1 MNVLQMS
8 FSGAVFITAVV
19 IIRGAAIHKLPK
31 KTFLVLWE
39 LVMFRLL
46 IPFSIPS
53 VFSVYTLA
61 THSISSTTWPETG
74 RDYSIPNMQGLFVA
88 TQGAERPPADVS
100 PSVSVWFM
108 VWCAGILLTGL
119 FFVISYLRCLTE
131 FRTALPVRSHYVEK
145 WLGERPL
152 KRRISVRQ
160 SDRISAPLTYG
171 IFRPVILLPKKM
183 DWKKEKQLQYVLSHE
198 YVHICRYDTVT
209 KLVAALALCIH
220 WFNPFVWVMYLLFNR
235 DIELAC
241 DESVIRQLGEKSKSA
256 YSLMLID
263 MEAAKSGLLPFC
275 NSFSKNAIEE
285 RITAVMKTKKN
296 SLFAICIAAV
306 LIVGVTTAFATSAAG
321 MGETDAIPDT
331 DFSDS
336 ADFSDSSDFADF
348 ADFSEEEFDKLLALR
363 FDGYEDM
370 SVSEFQNK
378 VWELTDTEEYRD
390 LLERFSQNTALYEQK
405 DRNEIAS
412 FLFYTLEPLTAEKW
426 QTRDFGGGIA
436 SDHPGASDNA
446 MLEFV
451 FSLTIQNADTLTV
464 GEYNAA
470 RLGVA
475 GGLRNI
481 MHGKTK
487 EQLRNHSFMQE
498 AIDAEIEELNEKWNT
513 DKLRISV
520 EYSFL
525 PLSELDAGEGRQ
537 ENVQQGQEH
546 REYPNGTEE
555 DYRSLLDLRTAD
567 YQSRPVADFNMDLLE
582 WANESYERMERINVD
597 TAQQDF
603 SVNLDSDEL
612 SFVAIT
618 AWLSGVENGK
628 YVQSINTGR
637 KEEDPILNQYL
648 PSKTAEENGYG
659 AWCNLFYP
667 FSYHIADKKTLT
679 VGERDACISNMISE
693 IQDFWNGT
701 DIDEMLGMT
710 EGDIVG
716 KLKEIAAEY
725 SNDDITIIIQEDSV
739 SFEKMDERGRAFD

>member
-1 MNVLQMS
+1 MNLLQMS

-19 IIRGAAIHKLPK
+19 LIRGAAIHKLPK

-61 THSISSTTWPETG
+61 NHSISSTTWPEAGTG
-74 RDYSIPNMQGLFVA
+74 YDNPAMQGLFVTA
-88 TQGAERPPADVS
+88 QGAERPPADVS

-108 VWCAGILLTGL
+108 VWCAGILLTAL
-119 FFVISYLRCLTE
+119 FFVISYLRCLME

-285 RITAVMKTKKN
+285 RITAVMKTKKT

-321 MGETDAIPDT
+321 MGETDGIHD
-331 DFSDS
+331 
-336 ADFSDSSDFADF
+336 ADFSDFS
-348 ADFSEEEFDKLLALR
+348 DFSEEEFDKLLALR

-370 SVSEFQNK
+370 SVSEFHHK
-378 VWELTDTEEYRD
+378 VWELTDTEEYRA

-405 DRNEIAS
+405 DRNEIAA

-436 SDHPGASDNA
+436 TDYPGASDNA

-464 GEYNAA
+464 GAYNAA
-470 RLGVA
+470 RLGVVD
-475 GGLRNI
+475 GLRNI

-487 EQLRNHSFMQE
+487 EQLQDRSFMQE

-525 PLSELDAGEGRQ
+525 PLSESGGGEG
-537 ENVQQGQEH
+537 GQEEIQQEREP

-555 DYRSLLDLRTAD
+555 DYRSLLDLKTAD
-567 YQSRPVADFNMDLLE
+567 YQSRSVADFNMDLLE
-582 WANESYERMERINVD
+582 WANENYERMERINID

-628 YVQSINTGR
+628 YVQSIHTGR

-659 AWCNLFYP
+659 AWCDLFYP

-679 VGERDACISNMISE
+679 VGERDDCISNMISE
-693 IQDFWNGT
+693 VQDFWNGT
-701 DIDEMLGMT
+701 DIEEMLGMT

-725 SNDDITIIIQEDSV
+725 SNDNITIIIQEDSV
-739 SFEKMDERGRAFD
+739 SFEKMDERDRAFD

>member
-198 YVHICRYDTVT
+198 YVHICRYDTAT

-555 DYRSLLDLRTAD
+555 DYRSLLDLKTAD
-567 YQSRPVADFNMDLLE
+567 YQSRSVADFNMDLLE
-582 WANESYERMERINVD
+582 WANESYERMERINID

-659 AWCNLFYP
+659 AWCDLFYP

-725 SNDDITIIIQEDSV
+725 SNDNITIIIQEDSV

>member
-555 DYRSLLDLRTAD
+555 DYRSLLDLKTAD
-567 YQSRPVADFNMDLLE
+567 YQSRSVADFNMDLLE
-582 WANESYERMERINVD
+582 WANESYERMERINID

-659 AWCNLFYP
+659 AWCDLFYP

-710 EGDIVG
+710 EGDIAG
-716 KLKEIAAEY
+716 RLKEIAAEY

-739 SFEKMDERGRAFD
+739 SFEKMDERDRAFD

>member
-1 MNVLQMS
+1 MNLLQMNVLQMS

-39 LVMFRLL
+39 LVMLRLL

-53 VFSVYTLA
+53 MFSIYTLV
-61 THSISSTTWPETG
+61 THSISSTTLPEAGT
-74 RDYSIPNMQGLFVA
+74 DYSIPTMQGLFVT
-88 TQGAERPPADVS
+88 TQGAEQPPADAS
-100 PSVSVWFM
+100 PSISMWFM
-108 VWCAGILLTGL
+108 VWCAGILLTAL
-119 FFVISYLRCLTE
+119 FFVISYLRCLIE
-131 FRTALPVRSHYVEK
+131 FRTALPVHNHYVEK
-145 WLGERPL
+145 WLAERPL
-152 KRRISVRQ
+152 KRPILVRQ

-171 IFRPVILLPKKM
+171 IFRPVILMPKKT
-183 DWKKEKQLQYVLSHE
+183 DWKNEKQLQYVLSHE

-209 KLVAALALCIH
+209 KLIATLALCIH

-241 DESVIRQLGEKSKSA
+241 DESVIRQFGEESKSA
-256 YSLMLID
+256 YSLMLIN

-275 NSFSKNAIEE
+275 NNFSKNAIEE
-285 RITAVMKTKKN
+285 RITAVMKIKKT
-296 SLFAICIAAV
+296 SLPAICIAAI
-306 LIVGVTTAFATSAAG
+306 LIVGVTTTFATSAAG
-321 MGETDAIPDT
+321 TNREKNTVHDT
-331 DFSDS
+331 DFSD
-336 ADFSDSSDFADF
+336 
-348 ADFSEEEFDKLLALR
+348 EEFDKLLALQ

-378 VWELTDTEEYRD
+378 VWELTDTDEYRN
-390 LLERFSQNTALYEQK
+390 LLENFSHNNTLYEQK
-405 DRNEIAS
+405 DNNEIAS

-436 SDHPGASDNA
+436 SDYPGASDNA

-470 RLGVA
+470 RLGVVD
-475 GGLRNI
+475 GLRNI

-487 EQLRNHSFMQE
+487 EQLQNHSFMQE
-498 AIDAEIEELNEKWNT
+498 AIDAQIEELNEKWNT

-567 YQSRPVADFNMDLLE
+567 YQSRSVADFNMDLLE
-582 WANESYERMERINVD
+582 WANESYERMERINID

-648 PSKTAEENGYG
+648 PSKTAKENGYG
-659 AWCNLFYP
+659 AWCNLFYQ

>member
-1 MNVLQMS
+1 MNLLQMS

-19 IIRGAAIHKLPK
+19 LIRWAAIHKLPK

-61 THSISSTTWPETG
+61 NHSISSTTWPEAGTG
-74 RDYSIPNMQGLFVA
+74 YDNPAMQGLFVTA
-88 TQGAERPPADVS
+88 QGAERPPADVS

-108 VWCAGILLTGL
+108 VWCAGILLTAL
-119 FFVISYLRCLTE
+119 FFVISYLRCLME

-285 RITAVMKTKKN
+285 RITAVMKTKKP
-296 SLFAICIAAV
+296 SLFVICIAAV

-321 MGETDAIPDT
+321 MGETDGIHD
-331 DFSDS
+331 
-336 ADFSDSSDFADF
+336 ADFSDFS
-348 ADFSEEEFDKLLALR
+348 DFSEEEFDKLLALR

-370 SVSEFQNK
+370 SVSEFHHK
-378 VWELTDTEEYRD
+378 VWELTDTEEYRA

-405 DRNEIAS
+405 DRNEIAA

-436 SDHPGASDNA
+436 TDYPGASDNA

-464 GEYNAA
+464 GAYNAA
-470 RLGVA
+470 RLGVVD
-475 GGLRNI
+475 GLRNI

-487 EQLRNHSFMQE
+487 EQLQDRSFMQE

-525 PLSELDAGEGRQ
+525 PLSESGGGEG
-537 ENVQQGQEH
+537 GQEEIQQEREP

-555 DYRSLLDLRTAD
+555 DYRSLLDLKTAD
-567 YQSRPVADFNMDLLE
+567 YQSRSVADFNMDLLE
-582 WANESYERMERINVD
+582 WANENYERMERINID

-628 YVQSINTGR
+628 YVQSIHTGR

-659 AWCNLFYP
+659 AWCDLFYP

-679 VGERDACISNMISE
+679 VGERDDCISNMISE
-693 IQDFWNGT
+693 VQDFWNGT
-701 DIDEMLGMT
+701 DIEEMLGMT

-725 SNDDITIIIQEDSV
+725 SNDNITIIIQEDSV
-739 SFEKMDERGRAFD
+739 SFEKMDERDRAFD